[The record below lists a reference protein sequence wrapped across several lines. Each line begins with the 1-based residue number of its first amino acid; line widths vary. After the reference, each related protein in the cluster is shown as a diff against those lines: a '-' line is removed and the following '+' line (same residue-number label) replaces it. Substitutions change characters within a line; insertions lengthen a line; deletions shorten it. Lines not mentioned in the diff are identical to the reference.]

1 MEHSSLIFLI
11 LSCSLCYVFAFSPK
25 QEVCLLQVD
34 EGPCKVY
41 LQRYYYNTFTQQCEA
56 FVYGGCEGN
65 ANNFKTFL
73 SCLIACFRIPKIPQI
88 CRFQK
93 DAGPCEALMPS
104 YFFNIATMQCEQF
117 DYGGCQGNENRF
129 QDQLSCKEYC
139 RPQSSY
145 SCFMCLTATH
155 VLCLDPLDKGGC
167 AASIPRYYYNSAS
180 RMCEQFI
187 YSGCGGSSNNFIS
200 RQSCIDICAKAGKP
214 WISRKTGRRAGMM
227 RTTSKNRIRIKPN
240 NNIKWSTI

>member
-1 MEHSSLIFLI
+1 MGLSSLIFLI
-11 LSCSLCYVFAFSPK
+11 LSCSLCYVFALSPK

-34 EGPCKVY
+34 EGPCRGDI
-41 LQRYYYNTFTQQCEA
+41 QRYYYNTITQQCEE
-56 FVYGGCEGN
+56 FVYGGCQGN
-65 ANNFKTFL
+65 ANNFMSFL
-73 SCLIACFRIPKIPQI
+73 ACQKACFRIPKIPQI

-93 DAGPCEALMPS
+93 EVGPCRANFLS
-104 YFFNIATMQCEQF
+104 YFFNMTTMQCEQF
-117 DYGGCQGNENRF
+117 VYGGCQGNENRF
-129 QDQLSCKEYC
+129 QDQLSCMEYR
-139 RPQSSY
+139 RPHK
-145 SCFMCLTATH
+145 TTP

-200 RQSCIDICAKAGKP
+200 RQSCMDVCAKAGKP

>member
-1 MEHSSLIFLI
+1 MERSSLIFLI
-11 LSCSLCYVFAFSPK
+11 LSCSFCYVVAFSPK

-41 LQRYYYNTFTQQCEA
+41 IQRYYYNTFTQQCEE
-56 FVYGGCEGN
+56 FVYGGCNGN
-65 ANNFKTFL
+65 ANNFKSFL
-73 SCLIACFRIPKIPQI
+73 ACQKACFRIPKVPQI
-88 CRFQK
+88 CTYQK
-93 DAGPCEALMPS
+93 EAGRCEAYIPS
-104 YFFNIATMQCEQF
+104 YFFNMTTMQCEWF
-117 DYGGCQGNENRF
+117 VYGGCQGNENRF
-129 QDQLSCKEYC
+129 KDLLSCMEYST
-139 RPQSSY
+139 P
-145 SCFMCLTATH
+145 

-200 RQSCIDICAKAGKP
+200 RQSCMDICAKAGKP

>member
-11 LSCSLCYVFAFSPK
+11 LSCSLCYVFALSPK

-34 EGPCKVY
+34 EGPCRGDI
-41 LQRYYYNTFTQQCEA
+41 QRYYYNTITQQCEE
-56 FVYGGCEGN
+56 FVYGGCQGN
-65 ANNFKTFL
+65 ANNFMSFL
-73 SCLIACFRIPKIPQI
+73 ACQKACFRIPKIPQI

-93 DAGPCEALMPS
+93 EVGPCRANFLS
-104 YFFNIATMQCEQF
+104 YFFNMTTMQ
-117 DYGGCQGNENRF
+117 
-129 QDQLSCKEYC
+129 ST
-139 RPQSSY
+139 P
-145 SCFMCLTATH
+145 

-200 RQSCIDICAKAGKP
+200 RQSCMDVCAKAGKP